1 MNKEMNLPMVTR
13 TLLIVAVMHF
23 TPVALSAENS
33 VKVTAD
39 TYVRAE
45 TDYQFKTYV
54 DNLGCFGKFFHNRKP
69 YDVDNQTT
77 VRANRDTLYSFSVFD
92 LTSPVTITLPD
103 PKGRYQSAMVISQ
116 DHSIAAAYGPKE
128 VTLTKEMIGTRYVF
142 LAIRTFM
149 DPNDEADVKVAH
161 KLQDAVVVKQADK
174 GQFEVPNWDQKG
186 IETLRT
192 AINVLSATMPD
203 TSTFFGEKD
212 KLNPIHHMMGCA
224 VGWGGLPREAA
235 IYTVVYPPKND
246 GKTAYTLTLKDVPVD
261 AFWSVT
267 LYDAE
272 GWMPKNEFNA
282 YSFNNVTSKR
292 NDDGSV
298 TIHFGGDPKQPNYF
312 PIAKGWNYNV
322 RQYRP
327 RRELLEGKWKLPEPV
342 EVK

>member
-1 MNKEMNLPMVTR
+1 MKTSKLA
-13 TLLIVAVMHF
+13 TLILILAGMLIGQA
-23 TPVALSAENS
+23 ALAEDV

-54 DNLGCFGKFFHNRKP
+54 EGLGCFGKFIHSRKP
-69 YDVDNQTT
+69 YDVHNQVT
-77 VRANRDTLYSFSVFD
+77 VRANRDTLYSFGVFD

-103 PKGRYQSAMVISQ
+103 PKGRYQSLMLISQ
-116 DHSIAAAYGPKE
+116 DHSIAAAYSPKK
-128 VTLTKEMIGTRYVF
+128 VTLTRDMIGTRYVF

-149 DPNDEADVKVAH
+149 DPNDEADIKAAH
-161 KLQDAVVVKQADK
+161 ELQDQVSVKQADEGK
-174 GQFEVPNWDQKG
+174 YDVPNWDKKG

-192 AINVLSATMPD
+192 AINVLSATIPD
-203 TSTFFGEKD
+203 SSTFFGEKD
-212 KLNPIHHMMGCA
+212 KLDPIHHMMGAA

-235 IYTVVYPPKND
+235 LYSNVYPEKND
-246 GKTAYTLTLKDVPVD
+246 GETAYTLTLKDVPVD

-272 GWMPKNEFNA
+272 GWMPINEYNA
-282 YSFNNVTSKR
+282 YVFNSVTSKR
-292 NDDGSV
+292 NADGSV

-312 PIAKGWNYNV
+312 PLVKGWNYIV

-327 RRELLEGKWKLPEPV
+327 RKEILEGKWQVPEPKP
-342 EVK
+342 VK